1 MDILSDPRRRQRAA
15 KLLDIIEQKKTNTY
29 KTFLEAIEDQY
40 PHIYLAL
47 VDWEDGD
54 DDLLPDEVEA
64 GSPCKYMRISLCIS
78 SRITRSGRLTL
89 HEEQFLEN

>member
-54 DDLLPDEVEA
+54 DDVLPDEVEA
-64 GSPCKYMRISLCIS
+64 GSPCK
-78 SRITRSGRLTL
+78 
-89 HEEQFLEN
+89 